1 MNKQKKDILKTAS
14 GLFSKYGL
22 KSVSI
27 DDICSGLGISK
38 KTFYN
43 YFKQKS
49 DLVLEVLQSMH
60 EQREEMAKE
69 TAKLEN
75 DETKNAIDRIMAIR
89 YYFKANQTKS
99 NHSFFYDLTKYY
111 PKIHEEFSKQRQEE
125 TIIFIKKEIEKGIAE
140 GIFRKELDLDLT
152 AYFLTIQF
160 QNIVNTLKKNT
171 KFQTVFDF
179 MVDVYIRLVA
189 NEKGLKY
196 YEENYLKTQTTKQD

>member
-1 MNKQKKDILKTAS
+1 MDKQKKDILKTAS
-14 GLFSKYGL
+14 DLFCKYGL

-49 DLVLEVLQSMH
+49 DLVLEVLQSIH
-60 EQREEMAKE
+60 SQKE
-69 TAKLEN
+69 DTASEIKKIE
-75 DETKNAIDRIMAIR
+75 DDSSKNAIDRIFAIMQ
-89 YYFKANQTKS
+89 YFRSSTGKA

-125 TIIFIKKEIEKGIAE
+125 TILFITNEIKKGIVE
-140 GIFRKELDLDLT
+140 GIYRKELDVNLT
-152 AYFLTIQF
+152 AHFLTIQF
-160 QNIVNTLKKNT
+160 QNIVNTLKKKN

-179 MVDVYIRLVA
+179 MVDVYIRIVA
-189 NEKGLKY
+189 NEKGLQY
-196 YEENYLKTQTTKQD
+196 YQKTYLNKK